1 MPDRSTAEPY
11 KDYLIYEN
19 LNSLPRAW
27 LVNQAKIEYEGD
39 QLKLI
44 RGQLNGF
51 NPLVSAPVAH
61 ETAGKLAKPPL
72 AEKGTAVRGKSQIT
86 RRSATNMLARIESDS
101 ASILVLSEVFV
112 PGWKVEIDGR
122 SSELIQVDY
131 NLRGVQLPAGN
142 HQVRIFY
149 DPLSI
154 KIGAAISFLTTL
166 FLVFFMLRK
175 KKDYETDE
183 INETDEKSL
192 KG

>member
-1 MPDRSTAEPY
+1 MVNSTV
-11 KDYLIYEN
+11 
-19 LNSLPRAW
+19 ST
-27 LVNQAKIEYEGD
+27 
-39 QLKLI
+39 
-44 RGQLNGF
+44 
-51 NPLVSAPVAH
+51 LVSALVDH
-61 ETAGKLAKPPL
+61 ETAGKLDKSLL

-122 SSELIQVDY
+122 SSQLIQVDY

-175 KKDYETDE
+175 RKDYETDE
-183 INETDEKSL
+183 KI
-192 KG
+192 